1 MNQTEKI
8 LIAVAVVLALAV
20 PTGIHVMGV
29 KAAEGN
35 LVRLRQQID
44 QAMRDRDS
52 SDRLLS
58 LRQQEWQKVTSE
70 IEALR
75 LFDLR
80 KEERYETVMINRSN
94 LGLIALSEI
103 FEKNGIAIDA
113 LEPQP
118 SEYKQVMIAEAPQAG
133 VARRRY
139 VLLARGPYQSLLKV
153 YDALKTLPPT
163 LEVSGYEVA
172 YLDSSA
178 QRATVSLK
186 LDLAFNYL
194 MTPEQLAQA
203 QAAEQTPGAVPT
215 PPISWHPGEAFKVVV
230 DWLMPPAW
238 AQTPPPAK
246 SEKLYTIP
254 VRKAPQM
261 GRSEPFLPLAPVG
274 TASAVIKAAPKTAL
288 QVALIGVLLGG
299 DGLPGAIVSSGGQ
312 RIRVRPGSV
321 LPNGGEV
328 LAIGDGF
335 VLIRHSGTIH
345 RIGLSRDTQ
354 ASEPAAPTPGEP
366 NQLPPPI
373 PGNPISGSPLDSLL
387 PRGE

>member
-8 LIAVAVVLALAV
+8 LIAVALVLALAV
-20 PTGIHVMGV
+20 PAGIHFMGV

-35 LVRLRQQID
+35 LTRLRQQID

-58 LRQQEWQKVTSE
+58 LRQQEWQKVTTE
-70 IEALR
+70 IERLR

-163 LEVSGYEVA
+163 LEVSGYEVS

-194 MTPEQLAQA
+194 LTPEQLNQA
-203 QAAEQTPGAVPT
+203 QAAEQTPGAAPP
-215 PPISWHPGEAFKVVV
+215 PPISWHPGEAWKVVM
-230 DWLMPPAW
+230 DWVMPPAW
-238 AQTPPPAK
+238 AQSPAP
-246 SEKLYTIP
+246 EKLYTIP
-254 VRKAPQM
+254 VRKTPQM
-261 GRSEPFLPLAPVG
+261 GRSEPFLPLAPTG
-274 TASAVIKAAPKTAL
+274 TESLGVKAAPKPTL

-299 DGLPGAIVSSGGQ
+299 DGLPGAILSSGGQ

-321 LPNGGEV
+321 LPSGAEV
-328 LAIGDGF
+328 LAIGDGY
-335 VLIRHSGTIH
+335 VLIRYSGSIH
-345 RIGLSRDTQ
+345 RVGLSRDMR
-354 ASEPAAPTPGEP
+354 APEPAEPTLGVP
-366 NQLPPPI
+366 NTQPPPI
-373 PGNPISGSPLDSLL
+373 PGLPLPGSPLDSLL

>member
-8 LIAVAVVLALAV
+8 LIAVSLVLALAV
-20 PTGIHVMGV
+20 PAGV
-29 KAAEGN
+29 HFLGVRAAEGN

-44 QAMRDRDS
+44 NAMRDRDS

-58 LRQQEWQKVTSE
+58 LRQQEWQKVTNE
-70 IEALR
+70 IDRLR

-118 SEYKQVMIAEAPQAG
+118 NEYKPVLIAEAPAAG

-139 VLLARGPYQSLLKV
+139 VLVARGPYQSLLKV
-153 YDALKTLPPT
+153 YDSLKTLPPT
-163 LEVSGYEVA
+163 LEISGYEVA
-172 YLDSSA
+172 YLDA
-178 QRATVSLK
+178 VGQRASVSLK
-186 LDLAFNYL
+186 LELAFNYL
-194 MTPEQLAQA
+194 LTPEQLAQA
-203 QAAEQTPGAVPT
+203 QAAEQSPEATPT
-215 PPISWHPGEAFKVVV
+215 PPISWHPGETLKVVV

-238 AQTPPPAK
+238 AQSPAP
-246 SEKLYTIP
+246 EKLYTIP
-254 VRKAPQM
+254 VRKTPQL
-261 GRSEPFLPLAPVG
+261 GRSEPFLPLAPVS
-274 TASAVIKAAPKTAL
+274 TTSVSIKAGPKPAL

-299 DGLPGAIVSSGGQ
+299 DGLPGAIVSSSGQ

-345 RIGLSRDTQ
+345 RIGLSRDQLPQ
-354 ASEPAAPTPGEP
+354 APVAEPPDV
-366 NQLPPPI
+366 LPPPI
-373 PGNPISGSPLDSLL
+373 PPIPSG
-387 PRGE
+387 E

>member
-8 LIAVAVVLALAV
+8 LIAVAVAVALLV
-20 PTGIHVMGV
+20 PAGIHLLGV
-29 KAAEGN
+29 RGADAN
-35 LVRLRQQID
+35 LTRLRQQID

-58 LRQQEWQKVTSE
+58 LKQQEWSKVTTE
-70 IEALR
+70 IERLR

-80 KEERYETVMINRSN
+80 KEERYEIVMINRSN

-118 SEYKQVMIAEAPQAG
+118 SEFNPVPNAEAPQAG

-139 VLLARGPYQSLLKV
+139 VLMARGPYQSLLKV

-172 YLDSSA
+172 YLDSVA
-178 QRATVSLK
+178 QRASVSLK

-194 MTPEQLAQA
+194 LTPEQMAQA
-203 QAAEQTPGAVPT
+203 QAAEPSPNATPT
-215 PPISWHPGEAFKVVV
+215 PPISANPESAWKVVM

-238 AQTPPPAK
+238 AQSPAP
-246 SEKLYTIP
+246 EKLYTIP
-254 VRKAPQM
+254 IRKTPQL
-261 GRSEPFLPLAPVG
+261 GRSEPFLPLAPTG
-274 TASAVIKAAPKTAL
+274 SASLGVSAPSKPTL
-288 QVALIGVLLGG
+288 HVALIGVLLGG
-299 DGLPGAIVSSGGQ
+299 DGLPGALVNAGGQ

-328 LAIGDGF
+328 LAIGDGY

-345 RIGLSRDTQ
+345 RIGLSRDTLPQ
-354 ASEPAAPTPGEP
+354 IPEAPPD
-366 NQLPPPI
+366 LPSPPI
-373 PGNPISGSPLDSLL
+373 PPLPSG
-387 PRGE
+387 E